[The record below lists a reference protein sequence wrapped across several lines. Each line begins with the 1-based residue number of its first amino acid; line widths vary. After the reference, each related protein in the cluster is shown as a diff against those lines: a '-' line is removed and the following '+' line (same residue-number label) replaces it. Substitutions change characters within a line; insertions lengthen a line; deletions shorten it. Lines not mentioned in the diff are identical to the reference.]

1 MTMHRAAVVVLGV
14 LAVALL
20 SPAAAGATLPGQNGQ
35 IAYNEYNGHDDVVTV
50 NPNGTNL
57 VNITNDAPFDL
68 DPAWSPD
75 GSKLVFARST
85 FLPDGTQLYTMNADG
100 SGKRQ
105 LTHFPTGSVLLLP
118 TWSPDGS
125 RIVFLYDE
133 GTKGTLSIY
142 TMARDGSDVRRV
154 TGLGGYV
161 TIAPRWSPAGDR
173 ILFSDQSVP
182 GDDGTGDYDLY
193 TVRPDGSDRRPVAT
207 LPSTSEADPDWSPNG
222 RQIVYSVQTG
232 FTATLHRMNADGTG
246 IVNLHV
252 SGDDPVWSPDGR
264 KLAFRT
270 WDPNSDGDLF
280 PHIVATVNADGSNR
294 RDLDAPNNS
303 SGAPSWQ
310 RLPTAK
316 AHCLHGGWRNYGD
329 RFTNQG
335 DCIQFVKNG
344 G

>member
-1 MTMHRAAVVVLGV
+1 
-14 LAVALL
+14 L
-20 SPAAAGATLPGQNGQ
+20 SPAAAGATLPGQNAQ

-50 NPNGTNL
+50 NPSGTHL

-85 FLPDGTQLYTMNADG
+85 FLPDGTQVYTMNADG

-105 LTHFPTGSVLLLP
+105 LTHFPTGSTSLRP

-133 GTKGTLSIY
+133 GSKGTLSIY

-154 TGLGGYV
+154 TGLGGFV
-161 TIAPRWSPAGDR
+161 DIAPRWSHAGDR
-173 ILFSDQSVP
+173 ILFSDQTAA
-182 GDDGTGDYDLY
+182 GDFNLY
-193 TVRPDGSDRRPVAT
+193 TVRSDGSDRRPVAT
-207 LPSTSEADPDWSPNG
+207 LPSTDETDPDWSPNG
-222 RQIVYSVQTG
+222 RQIVYSVQTA
-232 FTATLHRMNADGTG
+232 FTATLHKMNANGTG

-270 WDPNSDGDLF
+270 WDPDGF
-280 PHIVATVNADGSNR
+280 AHIVATVNADGSNH
-294 RDLDAPNNS
+294 RDLDAPNNNS
-303 SGAPSWQ
+303 AAPSWQ

-316 AHCLHGGWRNYGD
+316 AQCLHGGWRNYGD
-329 RFTNQG
+329 RFKNQG
-335 DCIQFVKNG
+335 DCIRFVSHG
-344 G
+344 R